1 MADGTGHQPFHP
13 QGPCE
18 GGIMAHSPRP
28 DPLRRCPAEQQQY
41 LGGRMFKRELGASRL
56 LDSHS
61 RRSMAP
67 DRRACAAARTDHSP
81 RARTPRR
88 RASERE
94 GPRLVSRTHADDA
107 PAIQQFN
114 LCSMAHAL
122 QNFDIW
128 VRWKGGLRLWKVV
141 VWTRFVAVIGGV
153 GYRGGNIYHPHWRC
167 ILHQRTGRL
176 GGLNKYFSSV

>member
-1 MADGTGHQPFHP
+1 
-13 QGPCE
+13 
-18 GGIMAHSPRP
+18 MAHSPRP

-107 PAIQQFN
+107 LAIQQFN